1 MLKLPGFGLQR
12 FRSFDEHMQFV
23 APLGKVTLIAGQN
36 NASKSNIMRFAH
48 IVLGP
53 AHGKSG
59 VECGAPVSPTSMP
72 PDATELLAAACA
84 ARSDLHE
91 HSRHLTRDA
100 LEAVAKSPSCPARWG
115 RQWVSGHLRTPSGAR
130 RSETIRFRRPRGDH
144 FRRDSI
150 LQQPPGGTVD
160 ATMATRSATPASP
173 SVLMA
178 LRTETA
184 NPLPTRTGT
193 TA

>member
-115 RQWVSGHLRTPSGAR
+115 RQWVSGHLPDPQWGAAVR
-130 RSETIRFRRPRGDH
+130 NHQIPQASWRSFSPRFN
-144 FRRDSI
+144 F
-150 LQQPPGGTVD
+150 
-160 ATMATRSATPASP
+160 ATAPWRHS
-173 SVLMA
+173 
-178 LRTETA
+178 
-184 NPLPTRTGT
+184 
-193 TA
+193 